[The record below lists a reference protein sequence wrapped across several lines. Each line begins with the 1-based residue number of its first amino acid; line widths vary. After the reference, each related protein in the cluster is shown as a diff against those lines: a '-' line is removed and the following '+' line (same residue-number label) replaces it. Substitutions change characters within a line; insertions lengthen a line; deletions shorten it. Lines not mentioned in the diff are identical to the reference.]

1 MAPGVGEPAHLCS
14 AVPTGVMAPGAGD
27 PIILEFAV
35 VFHSS
40 PGFGAK
46 LSSVVRYTR
55 RGRRHDGG
63 SQARLLGAGCA
74 AARDGQ
80 DRGGLVSSAPTAPP
94 LLGVLP
100 PRPIRPIESIATR
113 LREPHKRTMA
123 ANAVEAIA
131 NAHVQV
137 NAVEE
142 LLQSSKS
149 WQVAWDNGDE
159 KTKSKIKMILNWH
172 KSVCLVSE
180 IMALLILR

>member
-1 MAPGVGEPAHLCS
+1 VAPGVGEPAHLCS

-94 LLGVLP
+94 L
-100 PRPIRPIESIATR
+100 AR
-113 LREPHKRTMA
+113 LRSQRNSRAGGDSHFSISPPLADPLTPDFPDPSDHTARVRSRATSTRRT
-123 ANAVEAIA
+123 
-131 NAHVQV
+131 
-137 NAVEE
+137 
-142 LLQSSKS
+142 SSCPK
-149 WQVAWDNGDE
+149 
-159 KTKSKIKMILNWH
+159 
-172 KSVCLVSE
+172 
-180 IMALLILR
+180 